1 MALPKLENSDMAVPL
16 LLIPSLIQQSQQLCQ
31 AGRELRKTSEDLR
44 AELQA
49 LCAASRQ
56 LKHDA
61 ALFRTLVLDLRAEQD
76 AKTTPPLSISAG

>member
-1 MALPKLENSDMAVPL
+1 VTLPELENSDMAAPL
-16 LLIPSLIQQSQQLCQ
+16 PLIPSLIQQSQQLCQ
-31 AGRELRKTSEDLR
+31 EGRELRKTSEDLR

-61 ALFRTLVLDLRAEQD
+61 ALFRKQILGKER
-76 AKTTPPLSISAG
+76 